1 MCVLLSKASLSLI
14 SRLCRSPPV
23 LTAYAG
29 IAADCEQLGFLLD
42 LGRTLGLALDPL
54 RTRRIRECRFA
65 LRAVAFQLAM
75 GAGGALRAAAFHLP
89 VRAGDALCVSVF
101 HRAVGTR
108 GTLLAV
114 ALQLPVGSRLA
125 LHAAVFQLAVNAG
138 VALHAALFHLDVGT
152 RVTLFTRAFRL
163 LCGHR
168 FSPAIIHLRARL
180 RLRPASHDV
189 RRPE

>member
-23 LTAYAG
+23 LTG

-75 GAGGALRAAAFHLP
+75 GAGGAL
-89 VRAGDALCVSVF
+89 CVSVF

-114 ALQLPVGSRLA
+114 ALQLPVGARLA

-138 VALHAALFHLDVGT
+138 VALHAALFHLAVGT
-152 RVTLFTRAFRL
+152 RVTLFTRDFRL